1 MSDYLSY
8 VKCFNLTAALHAEKM
23 NRLLSR
29 DKGKYHFNKSVISQP
44 NAHGSAQQ
52 TRGFVLRG
60 GTVFD
65 ILFAMDGNL
74 NGELKGKIVV
84 VTGANSGIGKATA
97 RQLADLDATV
107 VLACRCKER
116 AEAALCELNCVDGR
130 CFDLMM
136 LDLADLDSVRAF
148 AKAFAEK
155 YDRLDALINNAGI
168 LGRHRAITKQGFEQ
182 SFGVNYLG
190 AFLLTMLLLPLLE
203 KSEQGRVVMMSS
215 IAHGWGDVRFDDL
228 NYTRGYNRFAAYGH
242 SKLCNLLLTRAL
254 AEKLRARGSRVTIN
268 AVHPGIVATD
278 IVVNRANDRF
288 RWVASLM
295 KVLFMTSDEG
305 AKTSVYLASDPA
317 LDRVSGEY
325 FYRCKI
331 EPSSEASKNLASAN
345 RLYDVSLKLCGLDDP
360 LKS

>member
-1 MSDYLSY
+1 
-8 VKCFNLTAALHAEKM
+8 
-23 NRLLSR
+23 
-29 DKGKYHFNKSVISQP
+29 
-44 NAHGSAQQ
+44 
-52 TRGFVLRG
+52 
-60 GTVFD
+60 
-65 ILFAMDGNL
+65 MDGNL

-97 RQLADLDATV
+97 RQLADLGATV

-116 AEAALCELNCVDGR
+116 AETALSELRCVDGR

-168 LGRHRAITKQGFEQ
+168 LGRHRTETKQGFEQ
-182 SFGVNYLG
+182 SFGINYLG
-190 AFLLTMLLLPLLE
+190 AFLLTMMLLPLLE

-215 IAHGWGDVRFDDL
+215 VAHGWGDVRFDDL
-228 NYTRGYNRFAAYGH
+228 NYARGYNRFAAYGH

-254 AEKLRARGSRVTIN
+254 AEKLRAHGSQVTIN

-317 LDRVSGEY
+317 LDRISGEY
-325 FYRCKI
+325 FYRCRI

-345 RLYDVSLKLCGLDDP
+345 RLYDVSLKLCDLPDP
-360 LKS
+360 LNL

>member
-1 MSDYLSY
+1 M
-8 VKCFNLTAALHAEKM
+8 
-23 NRLLSR
+23 
-29 DKGKYHFNKSVISQP
+29 
-44 NAHGSAQQ
+44 
-52 TRGFVLRG
+52 G
-60 GTVFD
+60 GT
-65 ILFAMDGNL
+65 M
-74 NGELKGKIVV
+74 KGKIVI
-84 VTGANSGIGKATA
+84 VTGANAGIGKATA
-97 RQLADLDATV
+97 AQLSDLGATV

-116 AEAALCELNCVDGR
+116 GEAALGELSCVDGR
-130 CFDLMM
+130 CFDLMP

-148 AKAFAEK
+148 AAAFAKK

-168 LGRHRAITKQGFEQ
+168 LGRHRAQTKQGFEM

-203 KSEQGRVVMMSS
+203 KSRQGRVVMMASV
-215 IAHGWGDVRFDDL
+215 AHGWGDVRFDDL
-228 NYTRGYNRFAAYGH
+228 NFTRRYNRFAAYGH
-242 SKLCNLLLTRAL
+242 SKLCCLLFTRAL
-254 AEKLRARGSRVTIN
+254 AQKLRARGSRVTVN

-278 IVVNRANDRF
+278 IVVNRANGRF

-295 KVLFMTSDEG
+295 KLLFMDSDEG
-305 AKTSVYLASDPA
+305 AKTSVFLASNPA
-317 LDRVSGEY
+317 LCDVSGEY

>member
-1 MSDYLSY
+1 
-8 VKCFNLTAALHAEKM
+8 
-23 NRLLSR
+23 
-29 DKGKYHFNKSVISQP
+29 
-44 NAHGSAQQ
+44 
-52 TRGFVLRG
+52 
-60 GTVFD
+60 
-65 ILFAMDGNL
+65 MDGMN
-74 NGELKGKIVV
+74 NRNMTGKIVI

-97 RQLADLDATV
+97 RQLADLGATV

-116 AEAALCELNCVDGR
+116 AEAALCELNCVEGR
-130 CFDLMM
+130 CFDLLP
-136 LDLADLDSVRAF
+136 LDLADLESVRAF
-148 AKAFAEK
+148 AAAFAAK
-155 YDRLDALINNAGI
+155 YDHLDALINNAGI
-168 LGRHRAITKQGFEQ
+168 LGRRRAETKQGFEM

-203 KSEQGRVVMMSS
+203 KSEQGRIVMMTSV
-215 IAHGWGDVRFDDL
+215 AHAWGTVRFDDL

-242 SKLCNLLLTRAL
+242 SKLCNLLFTRAL
-254 AEKLRARGSRVTIN
+254 AQKLRARGSRITIN

-288 RWVASLM
+288 RWVASAM
-295 KVLFMTSDEG
+295 KLFFLTSDEG

-317 LDRVSGEY
+317 LCQTSGEY

-360 LKS
+360 LTK